1 MPVLIWNF
9 TKIIT
14 RNFLIVFSD
23 TDRECVFAEELG
35 ALQEDVERITIAT
48 SKRLNILRSLAAACG
63 VVASPLSPSKLAA
76 RLSEAHSSSPNRS
89 PSAHHRRVAPS
100 SADECAP
107 PIEPLF
113 IYRLRGLVPPKS
125 AAGALASSRKRA
137 HTALTAGTAG
147 ASADDT
153 HNASATALKRSRSS
167 QSPADSRPSGKFAPR
182 KTAGNAATQPPAT
195 ALASAEQ
202 AFDRCELGIAFNI
215 IHLQFDTHRHS

>member
-1 MPVLIWNF
+1 MLILVLAYCLPVSIWNYL
-9 TKIIT
+9 KIII

-23 TDRECVFAEELG
+23 TGRECVFAEELG

-48 SKRLNILRSLAAACG
+48 SKRLSILQSLAAACG

-76 RLSEAHSSSPNRS
+76 RLSEAHSSSPSRS

-100 SADECAP
+100 SADECANCAP
-107 PIEPLF
+107 AIEPLL

-125 AAGALASSRKRA
+125 AAGALASSRKRV
-137 HTALTAGTAG
+137 HTALTAGAAG
-147 ASADDT
+147 AGADKT
-153 HNASATALKRSRSS
+153 HSASATALKRSRSS

-202 AFDRCELGIAFNI
+202 AFDRCELGIYG
-215 IHLQFDTHRHS
+215 